1 MITMLSL
8 LLLFIQIN
16 QSHIKKCV
24 LKIEKSNIVCIFE
37 KFLNLDYHIL
47 DETNYIV
54 ELPLLII
61 RSLPIEINN
70 FNLDIFFRSNLI
82 DSIIKFVL

>member
-24 LKIEKSNIVCIFE
+24 LKIENSNIVCIFE
-37 KFLNLDYHIL
+37 KFLNLNNHIL